1 MEHNPEAKAALL
13 ETVENQISGN
23 EAPEV
28 REQYR
33 RLLREGYTDSEARQT
48 IGYVLGCHIVK
59 TLRTKKPF
67 DYTDY
72 LFDLRRLPECDMDRH
87 FAE

>member
-1 MEHNPEAKAALL
+1 MKHNPEAKAALL
-13 ETVENQISGN
+13 ETVENQISGD

-33 RLLREGYTDSEARQT
+33 RLLREGYTDNEARET
-48 IGYVLGCHIVK
+48 IGFVLGCHIVK

-67 DYTDY
+67 DYADY
-72 LFDLRRLPECDMDRH
+72 LSDLRRLPECDMDRH